1 MNKKIVVK
9 EIDKL
14 ASAVHKGRVITE
26 YLIYVM
32 QTPYEYTAGTPLEAY
47 TEFGENAKNIR
58 VNELILI
65 HFTSED
71 LLNINKDEI
80 IETVS
85 FEEYTKELK
94 ETIEKHGK

>member
-14 ASAVHKGRVITE
+14 ASAVYKGRVITE

-32 QTPYEYTAGTPLEAY
+32 QTQHEYTAGTPLEAY
-47 TEFGENAKNIR
+47 TEFGENAKDARI
-58 VNELILI
+58 NELMLI

-71 LLNINKDEI
+71 VLNTKLSEI

-94 ETIEKHGK
+94 ETLEKHGK